1 MTAVADFTEE
11 ERNLL
16 VRLPSWIVAAAS
28 AAQHDNAAR
37 TRSEV
42 EAGFVAVANGR
53 QSPNPLVVEIASLT
67 MGVFDDKRAAVDVST
82 GAGID
87 GVLDQA
93 RAAWQLLRTKANAAD
108 ASAYG
113 RWLLDITDDV
123 ISAARSDDVLG
134 FGGLLVTPAEQQF
147 RDRLAQLLV

>member
-1 MTAVADFTEE
+1 VTVVADFTED

-16 VRLPSWIVAAAS
+16 VRLPRWIVAAAS

-37 TRSEV
+37 THAEV
-42 EAGFVAVANGR
+42 EAGFIAVANGR
-53 QSPNPLVVEIASLT
+53 QNTNPLVVEIANLT
-67 MGVFDDKRAAVDVST
+67 MGVFDDKRSTAAEGGLD
-82 GAGID
+82 GA
-87 GVLDQA
+87 LAQA
-93 RAAWQLLRTKANAAD
+93 AAAWQLLRTKAHAAE

-134 FGGLLVTPAEQQF
+134 FGGTMVTPAEQAF
-147 RDRLAQLLV
+147 RDRLAQILV